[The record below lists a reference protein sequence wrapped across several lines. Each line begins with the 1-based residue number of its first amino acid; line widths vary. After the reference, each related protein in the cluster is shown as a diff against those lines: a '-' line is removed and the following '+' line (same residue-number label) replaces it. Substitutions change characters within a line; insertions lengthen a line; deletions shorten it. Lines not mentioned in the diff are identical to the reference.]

1 MGLETRFLKNGSDYG
16 AGQGG
21 TSANLQ
27 SERDAVVGDLKQSKL
42 HFDYS
47 INGNPEILG
56 APTPSILD
64 LQGKTPTAPNRDGA
78 ESPLNNT
85 FSNGTYKNSAP
96 AEGVGRI

>member
-21 TSANLQ
+21 NYADSQA
-27 SERDAVVGDLKQSKL
+27 ERAAIIGDNKQPKL

-56 APTPSILD
+56 APKPSILD
-64 LQGKTPTAPNRDGA
+64 LQGKNPTAPNRDGA
-78 ESPLNNT
+78 ETPLNNS

-96 AEGVGRI
+96 SEGVGRI